1 MTLADLDFSSST
13 ALVTGGSSGIGHA
26 IAEELVAR
34 GVRRLVLVGR
44 DQDKLSKVAGEIE
57 ASAANLSIRTIKADL
72 TTHEGPQNIQ
82 KEVDGWDWTI
92 DILVNNAGFARK
104 YVFGKDTA
112 NDSSLA
118 NIDLLV
124 RSLVDM
130 SLRFLP
136 GMVERRKGGILNLGS
151 TAGHQPVPY
160 TAVYAASKAFVISF
174 SQSVREENL
183 HQDTGVRIACIVPGV
198 TSTNLTGE
206 GTGEQRGAIDKV
218 GIDKPSDVAKAAV
231 KAFEENAAAR
241 VVGWNNAIF
250 QTAVTMLPQSLVAN
264 VVARVRGAPGD
275 E

>member
-13 ALVTGGSSGIGHA
+13 ALVTGGSSGIGRA

-34 GVRRLVLVGR
+34 GVQRLVLVGR
-44 DQDKLSKVAGEIE
+44 DEDKLSKVAGEIGS
-57 ASAANLSIRTIKADL
+57 SAADLSIRTIKADL

-82 KEVDGWDWTI
+82 KEVDGWGWTV
-92 DILVNNAGFARK
+92 DIL
-104 YVFGKDTA
+104 DTE

-174 SQSVREENL
+174 SRSIREENL
-183 HQDTGVRIACIVPGV
+183 HQDTGVRVACIVPGV

-218 GIDKPSDVAKAAV
+218 GIDQPSDVAKAAV

-250 QTAVTMLPQSLVAN
+250 QTAVTMLPRSLVAN